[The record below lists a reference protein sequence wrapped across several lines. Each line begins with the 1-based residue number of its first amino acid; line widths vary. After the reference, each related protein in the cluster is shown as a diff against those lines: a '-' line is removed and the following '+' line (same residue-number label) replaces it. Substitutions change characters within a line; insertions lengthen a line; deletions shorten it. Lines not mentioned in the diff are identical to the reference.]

1 MLRKSIIINQRKR
14 KNQPTATITSKEHSI
29 VFFVKIKQ
37 KRSTGKR
44 LSICL
49 VCFFSVLSG
58 SISETNN
65 SGSGSNWIRNHN
77 TGYYCEEG
85 TASQFKLD
93 YLTREGGS

>member
-44 LSICL
+44 LSTY
-49 VCFFSVLSG
+49 LSG
-58 SISETNN
+58 FVSFQYCLDPYPKRIIPDLDPT
-65 SGSGSNWIRNHN
+65 GSGITTLVITVKKGLLLSLNWTI
-77 TGYYCEEG
+77 
-85 TASQFKLD
+85 
-93 YLTREGGS
+93 